1 MDDEELRNI
10 IQNGAKTKEQMFDAM
25 YGSRRLTG
33 RQGYCRLTGWAKDAS
48 WNNLEQQLL
57 KLLDKQLNYLSS

>member
-1 MDDEELRNI
+1 MIVSAREKLDAYIAYRENRLELRNI

-33 RQGYCRLTGWAKDAS
+33 WAKDAS
-48 WNNLEQQLL
+48 WNNLEQQL
-57 KLLDKQLNYLSS
+57 NYLSS